1 MIFVGKKA
9 GMLGLGLGA
18 IKKGVL
24 GTCVI
29 GDWSV
34 LVRLVVVVVVELPQL
49 VTQDGASHSATR
61 SEVLKTTLILT

>member
-18 IKKGVL
+18 IIKGVL

-34 LVRLVVVVVVELPQL
+34 LVRLVVVE
-49 VTQDGASHSATR
+49 
-61 SEVLKTTLILT
+61 

>member
-18 IKKGVL
+18 IIKGVL

-34 LVRLVVVVVVELPQL
+34 LVRLVVVVKLPQL
-49 VTQDGASHSATR
+49 VTQDGASHGATR
-61 SEVLKTTLILT
+61 SEV

>member
-18 IKKGVL
+18 IIKGVL

-34 LVRLVVVVVVELPQL
+34 LVRLVVVVELPQL
-49 VTQDGASHSATR
+49 VTQDGASHGATR
-61 SEVLKTTLILT
+61 SEV